1 MIPLH
6 ILPLSL
12 KEALSYPKEDY
23 ISQLRELL
31 CQTSNKQDVV
41 FTSDGRNAIYLALKV
56 MGLKNN
62 DEVLIPGYA
71 CYAVREA
78 VNQICTPVYVDVRR
92 DTLNIDPNDIERKI
106 TKRTRAIL
114 VAHLYGNP
122 CDMTSIQAL
131 AKAHNLILIEDVAQ
145 ALGGKYN
152 NEVLGRFGDFTMF
165 SFRFTKNI
173 GAFRG
178 GALLANNNMELSL
191 KPGKAWRALPGV
203 FFSLFALEQIKRMPA
218 MLYAPVRKNILVP
231 LFTRNSAKVHISNES
246 LSNYQCYLLY
256 KQMAKMQSII
266 KKRRDNAEYYTKH
279 LRDSVITPQETE
291 GGEHTFYRYTIQ
303 TDKRDRL
310 YDYLLSHGIEVDKM
324 YDYFLSP
331 ENTCPNSKIAS
342 ERSLNI
348 PVHQDLS
355 SAEMQ
360 KVVKAI
366 YKFKQTRYTWF

>member
-31 CQTSNKQDVV
+31 CRTFNKQDVV
-41 FTSDGRNAIYLALKV
+41 FTSDGRNAIYLALRV
-56 MGLKNN
+56 MGLKKN

-78 VNQICTPVYVDVRR
+78 VNKICTPVYVDVRR

-114 VAHLYGNP
+114 IAHLYGNP
-122 CDMTSIQAL
+122 CDMNSIQAL
-131 AKAHNLILIEDVAQ
+131 VKAHNLILIEDAAQ

-152 NEVLGRFGDFTMF
+152 SEVLGRFGDFTMF
-165 SFRFTKNI
+165 SFRFTKDI

-178 GALLANNNMELSL
+178 GALLANKNMELNL
-191 KPGKAWRALPGV
+191 KPGKAWRVLPSV
-203 FFSLFALEQIKRMPA
+203 FFSLFALEETKIMPA

-256 KQMAKMQSII
+256 KQMAKMQSVI

-279 LRDSVITPQETE
+279 LRDNVITPQETE

-324 YDYFLSP
+324 YDYSLAPASL
-331 ENTCPNSKIAS
+331 CPNSYIAS
-342 ERSLNI
+342 KSVINI
-348 PVHQDLS
+348 PVNHKLS
-355 SAEMQ
+355 PKDIE
-360 KVVKAI
+360 KIVGAI
-366 YKFKQTRYTWF
+366 REFSRMG